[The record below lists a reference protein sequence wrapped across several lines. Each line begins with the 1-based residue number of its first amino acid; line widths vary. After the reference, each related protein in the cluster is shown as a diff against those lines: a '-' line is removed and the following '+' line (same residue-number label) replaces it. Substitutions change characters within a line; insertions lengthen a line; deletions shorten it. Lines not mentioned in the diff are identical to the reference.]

1 MALMVQ
7 VMTKHLDINKYVNL
21 IASAKTCKYVGK
33 ITQIVGL
40 ALECAGVN
48 ARMGDICRIY
58 SSANNSN
65 ILADVVGFKEN
76 KLLLMPLGDLKGVA
90 PNDKVIST
98 GETLRV
104 PVGMGLLG
112 RVIDVFGEPMD
123 DKGELIAQDTYPID
137 NQPPNPL
144 KREPIKEVL
153 PLGVKA
159 IDSLLTLGMGQRIG
173 IFAGSGVGK
182 STLLGMIAKNATA
195 DVNVI
200 VLIGERGREV
210 RSFLENDL
218 KEEGLKRSV
227 VVIATSDQP
236 ALIRLKSASVGTS
249 IAEYFRD
256 KGLNVLL
263 MMDSL
268 TRFAMAQREI
278 GMAIGEPPVSR
289 GYTPSVYAIMPK
301 LLERSGTAEQ
311 GSITGLYTVL
321 VEGDDMNEPISDT
334 VRGILD
340 GHIVLSRSLANSN
353 HYPAID
359 VLASVSRLMPEI
371 ASKEHNNMAG
381 IVRNML
387 HTYKR
392 AQDLIAVG
400 AYKKGTDREI
410 DCAIDHLEPINS
422 LLRQNSDE
430 KFSLEQTLEQLKS
443 ITEGC
448 VS

>member
-1 MALMVQ
+1 MVPN
-7 VMTKHLDINKYVNL
+7 MTKHFDINKYVD
-21 IASAKTCKYVGK
+21 IIYSADTYKYVGK
-33 ITQIVGL
+33 ITQVVGL

-48 ARMGDICRIY
+48 ARMGDLCRIY
-58 SSANNSN
+58 SSSSNSH

-76 KLLLMPLGDLKGVA
+76 KLLLMPLGELKGVA
-90 PNDKVIST
+90 PNDNVVST

-112 RVIDVFGEPMD
+112 RVLDVFGEPMD
-123 DKGELIAQDTYPID
+123 GKGELVSEAMYPID
-137 NQPPNPL
+137 NKPPNPL
-144 KREPIKEVL
+144 KRKPISEVL

-159 IDSLLTLGMGQRIG
+159 IDSLLTIGMGQRIG

-218 KEEGLKRSV
+218 KEEGLRRSV

-301 LLERSGTAEQ
+301 LLERSGSAET

-321 VEGDDMNEPISDT
+321 VEGDDLNEPISDT

-359 VLASVSRLMPEI
+359 ILASVSRLMPEI
-371 ASKEHNNMAG
+371 ASREHNDMAG
-381 IVRNML
+381 KVRNML
-387 HTYKR
+387 HTYKK

-400 AYKKGTDREI
+400 AYKRGTDATI
-410 DCAIDHLEPINS
+410 DSAIEHLEPINS
-422 LLRQNSDE
+422 LLKQYADE
-430 KFSLEQTLEQLKS
+430 NFTFEQTLEQLKS
-443 ITEGC
+443 IIGG
-448 VS
+448 SAS